1 MSSDDL
7 DDEYEH
13 EIDEL
18 LKGGGEPPPGGRPG
32 RGGGLEDLL
41 GDPTTERPGFGRS
54 RRSDPAVGVPSG
66 SDAGAGAGAGAR
78 ARSGRGGQPD
88 GDGLPGDGS
97 TDSSLTGDQDGKV
110 RLPFNYGALVGI
122 LIAIV
127 AVFILVNTLRNTESG
142 TVGIGPVGIGEKVDP
157 FAVPIATS
165 DLEGDANVDPDEAC
179 RVAGEDVIRI
189 CDYFDRPLLISFWF
203 TGGASECV
211 DQQDVF
217 DQVAERF
224 RGRVGAVSVNVRDS
238 RDRVRDLVEE
248 RAWKVPVGHD
258 TDGAVSNMYRVGGC
272 PTFLFVRAG
281 GVLERAEIGRTTVE
295 ELGSQ
300 VRSFL
305 DGQEAK
311 EKSSQEASLG

>member
-1 MSSDDL
+1 MSSDDRS
-7 DDEYEH
+7 DDYQR

-18 LKGGGEPPPGGRPG
+18 LKGGRVPQRGERPDHE
-32 RGGGLEDLL
+32 GGLEDPL
-41 GDPTTERPGFGRS
+41 GDPTTERPDFGRPG
-54 RRSDPAVGVPSG
+54 RGDPAAGVSSG
-66 SDAGAGAGAGAR
+66 PDSVSPAR
-78 ARSGRGGQPD
+78 ERSGRGRQSD
-88 GDGLPGDGS
+88 GDGLPGAGS
-97 TDSSLTGDQDGKV
+97 TDPSLTRDQDGKV

-127 AVFILVNTLRNTESG
+127 AVLILVNTLRNTESG

-165 DLEGDANVDPDEAC
+165 ELEGDANVDPDEAC
-179 RVAGEDVIRI
+179 RVAGEDVLRI

-203 TGGASECV
+203 TGGASECI

-224 RGRVGAVSVNVRDS
+224 SGRADAVSINVRDS
-238 RDRVRDLVEE
+238 RDRVRELVGE
-248 RAWKVPVGHD
+248 RGWTVPVGHD

-295 ELGSQ
+295 ELSSQ

-311 EKSSQEASLG
+311 EKSSQEARRG